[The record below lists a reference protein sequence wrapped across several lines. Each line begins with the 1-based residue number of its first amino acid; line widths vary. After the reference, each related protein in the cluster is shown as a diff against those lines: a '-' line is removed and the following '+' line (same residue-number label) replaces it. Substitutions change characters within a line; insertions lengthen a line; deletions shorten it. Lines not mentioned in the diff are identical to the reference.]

1 MTNPKPADT
10 APEVI
15 LVDDRRVACDG
26 GGGALGHPMVY
37 YEMGDDEF
45 VVCGYCGRKYIL
57 RGGKADPE
65 IAA

>member
-15 LVDDRRVACDG
+15 LVDDRRIACDG

-37 YEMGDDEF
+37 YEMGDDDF

-57 RGGKADPE
+57 RGGKADPG
-65 IAA
+65 IA